1 MELWSKE
8 KTIKYLLNYHYIH
21 NGSTPSIEDV
31 FNRVHSIQYDPL
43 YVVGFQHDL
52 MLQSR
57 VKNYKAGD
65 LYKLMYDDK
74 LYIDHWDRIAAI
86 IDVKD
91 YPYLLPI
98 REKRAESIKRD
109 VLKYMA
115 YDVSEHEKE
124 ILEILESGVTSTKD
138 MKLGERIDSRW
149 WNSRQSGFTIDYL
162 LQKGDIAI
170 DHRIH
175 SNRQIGL
182 FNQIYQDMPENKV
195 YKDSDEFLLYYLK
208 RRIETVG
215 ITWNKSH
222 NILTNPFLS
231 SMKARQVYFDQLV
244 EKKDIIP
251 FKIEGIDEVFYRSNR
266 RIEINDIQDKISFI
280 SPLDNLIWDRPLIK
294 LLFDFDYKWEVY
306 VPKAKRQYGFYVLP
320 ILYKNKFI
328 GRIEFQ
334 KLKNHE
340 SLHILSLYYEDNIK
354 HTKKL
359 DIKLKQALKR
369 FQKYLDAESIIY

>member
-1 MELWSKE
+1 
-8 KTIKYLLNYHYIH
+8 
-21 NGSTPSIEDV
+21 
-31 FNRVHSIQYDPL
+31 
-43 YVVGFQHDL
+43 
-52 MLQSR
+52 
-57 VKNYKAGD
+57 
-65 LYKLMYDDK
+65 
-74 LYIDHWDRIAAI
+74 
-86 IDVKD
+86 
-91 YPYLLPI
+91 
-98 REKRAESIKRD
+98 
-109 VLKYMA
+109 
-115 YDVSEHEKE
+115 
-124 ILEILESGVTSTKD
+124 
-138 MKLGERIDSRW
+138 
-149 WNSRQSGFTIDYL
+149 
-162 LQKGDIAI
+162 
-170 DHRIH
+170 
-175 SNRQIGL
+175 
-182 FNQIYQDMPENKV
+182 MPENKV